1 MTDAPSDQ
9 SQQPS
14 AKGEHRKTVAVLLVA
29 ASVFL
34 FVGIFSV
41 WVNRQALN
49 TENWVNTSSKLLEN
63 KQVQEQVSTFLVN
76 QLYAN
81 VDVEA
86 ELKEALPPQ
95 AQALAGPAAG
105 GLRQLAQQVAER
117 ALATPQVQ
125 AIWADANRAAHERL
139 LRVIDGGG
147 SVVSTGEGEVTLHL
161 GTLVT
166 QIGNQVGL
174 PAALTEKLPP
184 EAGTLTVLD
193 SEQLSTTQKVAKAIR
208 RLPIVLI
215 ALVILLYGGA
225 IFLAR
230 GRRREAVRAMGF
242 GFIVSGVLV
251 LLLRNFAGTNV
262 VDSLASTASI
272 KPAAEAT
279 WDIATSLLVTVASS
293 AIAFGI
299 LAVIGAWLA
308 GSTAPARALRREI
321 APYARENRGAT
332 YGVAAAIW
340 LALIAW
346 APIAAFRKPFGV
358 LLFALLFALGTEV
371 LRRQAV
377 REFPHGQP
385 RDLGEWWREFRHKR
399 SADQELGGAGA
410 AGQLDALE
418 RLSALRRDG
427 ALTDEEF
434 EAQKRA
440 LLATP
445 GQASV

>member
-9 SQQPS
+9 GREPS
-14 AKGEHRKTVAVLLVA
+14 TKGGHRKTVAVLLVA

-63 KQVQEQVSTFLVN
+63 EQVQEQVATYLVN

-95 AQALAGPAAG
+95 AKALAGPAAG

-117 ALATPQVQ
+117 ALTTPQVQ
-125 AIWADANRAAHERL
+125 AIWADANRAAHEQL
-139 LRVIDGGG
+139 LKVINGGG
-147 SVVSTGEGEVTLHL
+147 AVVSTEEGEVTLHL

-166 QIGNQVGL
+166 QIGSQTGL
-174 PAALTEKLPP
+174 PGTLTEKLPP

-193 SEQLSTTQKVAKAIR
+193 SQQLSTTQKIAKAIR

-225 IFLAR
+225 IYLAR

-242 GFIVSGVLV
+242 GFIVTGVLV

-299 LAVIGAWLA
+299 LAVVGAWLA
-308 GSTAPARALRREI
+308 GGTAPARALRREL
-321 APYARENRGAT
+321 APYAREDRAAT

-358 LLFALLFALGTEV
+358 LLFAALFALGAEV

-385 RDLGEWWREFRHKR
+385 RELGEWWRELRHKR
-399 SADQELGGAGA
+399 SAGRGPDGTGASD
-410 AGQLDALE
+410 QLDALE
-418 RLSALRRDG
+418 RLSALRREG

-434 EAQKRA
+434 EAQKRTM
-440 LLATP
+440 LA
-445 GQASV
+445 